1 MVPVEKFGCFVFK
14 WNESV
19 PIDVYHRLC
28 LFFFCQ
34 LNGAR
39 YAFWCSGEMGKVFRS
54 AEKPSICERYFDTT
68 RVECVPCLVWS
79 PESNRSWKIVNLCHK
94 SPRIDDTSSMIIHL
108 VKQYVLRIM
117 NVFSDGM
124 NEM

>member
-1 MVPVEKFGCFVFK
+1 MERV
-14 WNESV
+14 SI

-28 LFFFCQ
+28 LFFFAN
-34 LNGAR
+34 LTEHVMP
-39 YAFWCSGEMGKVFRS
+39 SGVLEKWEKS

-79 PESNRSWKIVNLCHK
+79 PESNSSWKIVNLCHK
-94 SPRIDDTSSMIIHL
+94 SPRIDDRSSMIIHL